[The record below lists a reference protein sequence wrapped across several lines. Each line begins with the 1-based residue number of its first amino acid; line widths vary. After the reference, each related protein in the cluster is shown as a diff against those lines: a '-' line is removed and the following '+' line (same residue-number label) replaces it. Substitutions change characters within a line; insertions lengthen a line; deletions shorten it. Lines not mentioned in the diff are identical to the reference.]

1 MNDKKVMFKVP
12 DREDPYVSIGK
23 YIRDH
28 ITAIEDIIAVIE
40 LDGIETNELFMVD
53 MAEDGYFIWEYDW
66 WEGENSVALIDFF
79 PVSEAINANSSPEL
93 ADIKIG
99 KSKSGITMW
108 YECGYCGESVDIG
121 DKFCRNCGR
130 RLIYE

>member
-12 DREDPYVSIGK
+12 DREDPYASVGK

-40 LDGIETNELFMVD
+40 LDGVETNELFMVD

-93 ADIKIG
+93 VDIKIG

-130 RLIYE
+130 RLTYR